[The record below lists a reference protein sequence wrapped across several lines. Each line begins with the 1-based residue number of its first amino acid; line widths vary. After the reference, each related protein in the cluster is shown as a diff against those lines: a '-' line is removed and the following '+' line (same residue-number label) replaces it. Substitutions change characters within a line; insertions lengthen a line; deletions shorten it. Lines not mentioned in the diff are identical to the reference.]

1 MSKMKIALFAL
12 IGLLV
17 AVGAGWIWG
26 SWGRWAAERQ
36 AQSAELRVQLAEAR
50 ASLLSARVNL
60 FEINFG
66 KASADLERAKQA
78 MSAAAGLLDKAGRTG
93 EAASVR
99 EALAKGAK
107 PSDWPAPSTRPPAR
121 GQPRRW
127 PRLPGSVRPREAS
140 RCLNNHEKSCSARFA
155 SGRSTR
161 PRRAS

>member
-99 EALAKGAK
+99 EALAKGSEA
-107 PSDWPAPSTRPPAR
+107 
-121 GQPRRW
+121 Q
-127 PRLPGSVRPREAS
+127 RLAGAVDQTA
-140 RCLNNHEKSCSARFA
+140 SARA
-155 SGRSTR
+155 AEALAALARVGATEGGQ
-161 PRRAS
+161 

>member
-26 SWGRWAAERQ
+26 SWGRWEAERQ

-66 KASADLERAKQA
+66 KASTELERAKQA

-99 EALAKGAK
+99 EALAKASEAQRLAGAV
-107 PSDWPAPSTRPPAR
+107 DQTA
-121 GQPRRW
+121 
-127 PRLPGSVRPREAS
+127 
-140 RCLNNHEKSCSARFA
+140 SARA
-155 SGRSTR
+155 AEALAALARVDATEGGR
-161 PRRAS
+161 